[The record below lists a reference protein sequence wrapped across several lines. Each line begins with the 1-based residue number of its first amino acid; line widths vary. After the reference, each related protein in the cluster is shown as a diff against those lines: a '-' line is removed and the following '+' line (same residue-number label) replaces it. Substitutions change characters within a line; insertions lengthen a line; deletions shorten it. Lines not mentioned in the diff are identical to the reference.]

1 MKAHCLALIFSL
13 LIFSCKNSSP
23 TGFYGE
29 PFDTSVAI
37 TVPALLSKMK
47 DQSIAD
53 AVVSGKISSSCHD
66 DGCWLE
72 LQNENGSP
80 IHVDWDEKFHLPTD
94 IAGKTAVMSGYAFLD
109 STEKGIAIGFKATG
123 IKL

>member
-1 MKAHCLALIFSL
+1 MKSLGLPLIFSI

-23 TGFYGE
+23 SGFYGE
-29 PFDTSVAI
+29 SFDTTKAI
-37 TVPALLSKMK
+37 DVPALLSKMQG
-47 DQSIAD
+47 QSTVD
-53 AVVSGKISSSCHD
+53 AVVSGKISSSCQD

-72 LQNENGSP
+72 LQNNAGPP
-80 IHVDWDEKFHLPTD
+80 IHVDWDEKFHLPKD
-94 IAGKTAVMSGYAFLD
+94 LAGKTAVMTGYAFSD